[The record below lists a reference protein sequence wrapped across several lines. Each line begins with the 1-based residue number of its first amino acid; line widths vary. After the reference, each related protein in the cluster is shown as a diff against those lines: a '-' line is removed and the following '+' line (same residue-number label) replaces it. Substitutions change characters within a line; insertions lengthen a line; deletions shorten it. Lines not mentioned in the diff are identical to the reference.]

1 MTVAILGVLREGGGV
16 EISLSDAM
24 VPSALATVEIASA
37 MSTAPAPPNPLPNSR
52 LLTPNLTSPHS
63 PLRSGDPPTGM
74 PPWSALPRKTLPMGS
89 RCRRP
94 CGTSRGLQPA
104 SNACRT
110 VTMNSAASSATFH
123 SLLESSNTTLEADRG
138 TPMLHTR
145 QWQPTQRPR
154 PRPGKPHLASESRR
168 ETKTKRLA

>member
-1 MTVAILGVLREGGGV
+1 M
-16 EISLSDAM
+16 SLSDAM

-104 SNACRT
+104 SIC
-110 VTMNSAASSATFH
+110 V
-123 SLLESSNTTLEADRG
+123 SNGHNELCSTLG
-138 TPMLHTR
+138 YPSVPTR
-145 QWQPTQRPR
+145 
-154 PRPGKPHLASESRR
+154 KLNHHA
-168 ETKTKRLA
+168 